1 MCYIIPLINM
11 SKEEDSSAAD
21 SSFNDSILKDDF
33 DLSTLK
39 IAQLKTVL
47 TSNEIGFKAHDKK
60 ASLVKLVEDN
70 LGSIRKNLE
79 KDGGLSPLVIP
90 SVKVT
95 KKKRESK
102 KRKSTTPESLEKS
115 LTKAKAIKKSTI
127 KEENEAKDGERPVSK
142 KRKKR
147 TKDEDGQRS
156 DTEDTK
162 PVKKTRKTKKKVKSE
177 EIGSPIAK
185 KITTKSPIKS
195 PHRSLIIDKFESSDD
210 ASDETGKDD
219 SFINFS
225 IKKTAKPKK
234 SEFPEANSILSDIPN
249 EQSLKTRAEFPSVT
263 DSSLNPSTSESTPI
277 KKKVEDSKPT
287 KTLQKVEQE
296 SVKKELPEVPATEL
310 PTLREVKK
318 LQEQVNQSII
328 TETGEESDTTI
339 TKAET
344 FAKDEESEE
353 EVPKSATEE
362 QSEDLLEDENEVD
375 GGDEGERTIVKDPT
389 SIIEATKNK
398 TDEIPT
404 QETNISS
411 IIRKGLISTGRFLL
425 KVISFLLIL
434 LPILFA
440 LWYREQR
447 IAVGFCASEV
457 DIPTLGREYS
467 NPYINE
473 FENQLER
480 FKPHCIPCP
489 SDAICYPYLEIKCKP
504 GYIVEESPLSLHG
517 LIPVHAKCV
526 KDSRKQKLVQEVVKK
541 TLELLRTK
549 NAQESCGEDEDDY
562 KSGISNAELYEIFYE
577 SKKPWINDEEFDAL
591 WQQVEVDLKE
601 EPEIIWRQ
609 VSICLR
615 STS

>member
-1 MCYIIPLINM
+1 M

-70 LGSIRKNLE
+70 LDSIRKNLE
-79 KDGGLSPLVIP
+79 KDRGLSPLVIP

-102 KRKSTTPESLEKS
+102 KRKSTTPETLEKS
-115 LTKAKAIKKSTI
+115 LTKVKASKKSTI

-147 TKDEDGQRS
+147 TKDEDGQGS
-156 DTEDTK
+156 DTEETK

-234 SEFPEANSILSDIPN
+234 SEFPETNNILSDIPN

-277 KKKVEDSKPT
+277 KKKVEDSEPAKI
-287 KTLQKVEQE
+287 LQKVQQE
-296 SVKKELPEVPATEL
+296 SAKKEQPEVPATEL
-310 PTLREVKK
+310 PTLRQLKK
-318 LQEQVNQSII
+318 LQEQVNQSIN
-328 TETGEESDTTI
+328 TETEEGSDTTI
-339 TKAET
+339 TKEEPFAE
-344 FAKDEESEE
+344 DEESEE
-353 EVPKSATEE
+353 DVSKSATEE
-362 QSEDLLEDENEVD
+362 QSEDLLEDENEI
-375 GGDEGERTIVKDPT
+375 DEGESTIVKDPD
-389 SIIEATKNK
+389 SIIEAAENK
-398 TDEIPT
+398 TEEIPT

-411 IIRKGLISTGRFLL
+411 IIRKGLISTGHFLL
-425 KVISFLLIL
+425 KVLSFLLIL

-447 IAVGFCASEV
+447 IAVGFCASEI

-480 FKPHCIPCP
+480 FKPQCIPCP
-489 SDAICYPYLEIKCKP
+489 TDAICYPYLEIKCKP

-577 SKKPWINDEEFDAL
+577 SKKPWINDEEFNAL